1 MSWLARLKTG
11 KTPDKDASKTTET
24 VFVVSEAP
32 TLASLQKIE
41 GPAAAAN
48 DPAPAPTPP
57 PTTRVQ
63 QVIAEAGNKL
73 IDIGTVRPAGLSPL
87 LLAASLALDASI
99 SAAGTLPG
107 NDPDADC
114 WPDSTAMNGTE
125 IDLFTARLHRFT
137 DKGLTRTDGEVL
149 ADRLVIRDRE
159 TEDRRS
165 CLECRHL
172 SGFGHTSWRC
182 GNWQAAGVAIRP
194 RDTQL
199 PADLVLQLQH
209 CDGFGD
215 AVAAILPVA
224 NGATYPA
231 S

>member
-32 TLASLQKIE
+32 TLAPLQKIE
-41 GPAAAAN
+41 AAAAAAN
-48 DPAPAPTPP
+48 DPAP
-57 PTTRVQ
+57 TTTVQ
-63 QVIAEAGNKL
+63 RVIAETVNKL
-73 IDIGTVRPAGLSPL
+73 IDIGTVRPPGLSPL
-87 LLAASLALDASI
+87 MLAASLALDASI

-137 DKGLTRTDGEVL
+137 DKGLTRTDGEAL
-149 ADRLVIRDRE
+149 ADKLVIRDRE
-159 TEDRRS
+159 TDDRWS

-172 SGFGHTSWRC
+172 SGYGHTSWRC
-182 GNWQAAGVAIRP
+182 GNWQAAGIAIRP

-199 PADLVLQLQH
+199 PADLVLQLQR
-209 CDGFGD
+209 CDGF
-215 AVAAILPVA
+215 ATATPNARANAAP
-224 NGATYPA
+224 NPTPKT
-231 S
+231 SF

>member
-11 KTPDKDASKTTET
+11 KTPEKDASKTTET

-32 TLASLQKIE
+32 TLAPLQKIE

-48 DPAPAPTPP
+48 DPAPAPT
-57 PTTRVQ
+57 TTVQ
-63 QVIAEAGNKL
+63 PVIAETVNKL
-73 IDIGTVRPAGLSPL
+73 IDIDIGTVRPPGLSPL

-107 NDPDADC
+107 HDPDAAC
-114 WPDSTAMNGTE
+114 WPRSTAMNGAK
-125 IDLFTARLHRFT
+125 IDLFTARLHRFI
-137 DKGLTRTDGEVL
+137 DKGLNRNDGVAL

-159 TEDRRS
+159 TDDRRS

-199 PADLVLQLQH
+199 PADLVLQLQR
-209 CDGFGD
+209 CDGF
-215 AVAAILPVA
+215 ATATPNARA
-224 NGATYPA
+224 NATPNPTP
-231 S
+231 